1 MKIALA
7 QLNPVIGN
15 FAYNRDRVAERIR
28 QAEQADCD
36 LIIFPE
42 LTLCGYPPQDL
53 LERPAFLRAHDET
66 LEELVHSVG
75 EIGVI
80 VGVPEQRQEHSQ
92 ANYQGKGKPLYNSAI
107 LLQQGRVLHLVRKQ
121 LLPTYD
127 VFDESRYFEPGPPS
141 LPFSFHGL
149 RLGLTIC
156 EDIWPGQ
163 YPVDPVASLVQGHD
177 GLDLLINI
185 SASPYHHGKL
195 VERNQLL
202 TALCQENSQPL
213 LYVNQVGGQDS
224 LVFDGHS
231 MALNSRGE
239 LYAAA
244 SGFQEEMVIVDS
256 EELVRDLTGNILPL
270 MPGVVGANPC
280 VRPCIP
286 GRHRG
291 LPLQHVSKTE
301 RTEKTLPRD
310 SIAQVD
316 KALILGL
323 RDYLHKTGFQQ
334 AVIGLSGGI
343 DSAVTAVLAASALS
357 PENVLCVALPSPYT
371 AQMSIDDAAE
381 LAGNLGC
388 DFELLPI
395 APAMGAYSAM
405 LAPLFVGREE
415 DVTEQNLQAR
425 IRGNLLMALSNKFG
439 SLLLTT
445 GNKSEMAVG
454 YCTLYGDM
462 SGGLAVLADVPK
474 VMVYE
479 LARWMN
485 RAGEVIPE
493 RIIIRPPSAELKP
506 DQADQDDLPPYE
518 VLDPILSAYLEEHL
532 SIEDIVA
539 RGFSQ
544 TTVVDII
551 RRIRINEHKRKQ
563 APLGLKVTSKA
574 FGYGRRYPIVHGF
587 VG

>member
-1 MKIALA
+1 MKIALV
-7 QLNPVIGN
+7 QINPIIGD
-15 FAYNRDRVAERIR
+15 FTYNRGRVAEQIR
-28 QAEQADCD
+28 QAEQADCE

-53 LERPAFLRAHDET
+53 LERPAFLRAHDEA

-80 VGVPEQRQEHSQ
+80 VGVSEQRQGQSQ
-92 ANYQGKGKPLYNSAI
+92 GNYQGKGKPLYNSAF
-107 LLQQGRVLHLVRKQ
+107 LLHQGKVVHRVRKQ

-156 EDIWPGQ
+156 EDIWPSR
-163 YPVDPVASLVQGHD
+163 YPVDPVASLLQGHD
-177 GLDLLINI
+177 GHNGLDLLINI

-202 TALCQENSQPL
+202 TTLCRENSLPL

-224 LVFDGHS
+224 LIFDGHS
-231 MALNSRGE
+231 MALDSRGE

-244 SGFQEEMVIVDS
+244 SGFQEEMIIVDS
-256 EELVRDLTGNILPL
+256 EDLGRDLTGNILPL
-270 MPGVVGANPC
+270 MPDAVGANPC
-280 VRPCIP
+280 VRPC
-286 GRHRG
+286 
-291 LPLQHVSKTE
+291 
-301 RTEKTLPRD
+301 TLPQD

-316 KALILGL
+316 KALVLGL

-343 DSAVTAVLAASALS
+343 DSAVTAVLAASALG

-381 LAGNLGC
+381 LASNLGC

-395 APAMGAYSAM
+395 APAMEAYSTM

-474 VMVYE
+474 IMVYE

-485 RAGEVIPE
+485 RAEEVIPE
-493 RIIIRPPSAELKP
+493 RIITRPPSAELKP
-506 DQADQDDLPPYE
+506 DRADQDDLPPYE

-532 SIEDIVA
+532 GIEEITARGFAQATVEDIV
-539 RGFSQ
+539 
-544 TTVVDII
+544 

-574 FGYGRRYPIVHGF
+574 FGYGRRYPIAHGF
-587 VG
+587 TY

>member
-7 QLNPVIGN
+7 QINPIIGD
-15 FAYNRDRVAERIR
+15 FAYNQGRVTERIKE
-28 QAEQADCD
+28 AEQADCD

-53 LERPAFLRAHDET
+53 LERPAFLRGHDEA
-66 LEELVHSVG
+66 LEELVASVG

-80 VGVPEQRQEHSQ
+80 LGVSEQRQGQ
-92 ANYQGKGKPLYNSAI
+92 GQGTYQGKGKPLYNSA
-107 LLQQGRVLHLVRKQ
+107 LLLHQGKVLHRVRKQ

-163 YPVDPVASLVQGHD
+163 YPVDPVASLLQGHD
-177 GLDLLINI
+177 DHNRLDILINI

-195 VERNQLL
+195 AERNQLL
-202 TALCQENSQPL
+202 TSLCRENGLPL

-224 LVFDGHS
+224 LIFDGHS
-231 MALNSRGE
+231 MALNSQGE
-239 LYAAA
+239 LCAVA
-244 SGFQEEMVIVDS
+244 SGFQEEMVVVALED
-256 EELVRDLTGNILPL
+256 LVN
-270 MPGVVGANPC
+270 MPSAVGANPC

-286 GRHRG
+286 GRHRD
-291 LPLQHVSKTE
+291 LPLQHAPKTE
-301 RTEKTLPRD
+301 KILSQD
-310 SIAQVD
+310 SIAQVE
-316 KALILGL
+316 KALVLGL
-323 RDYLHKTGFQQ
+323 RDYLHKTVFQQ
-334 AVIGLSGGI
+334 AIIGLSGGI
-343 DSAVTAVLAASALS
+343 DSAVTAVLAASALG

-381 LAGNLGC
+381 LSSNLGC

-395 APAMGAYSAM
+395 APAMEAYSSM
-405 LAPLFVGREE
+405 LAPLFAGREE

-474 VMVYE
+474 IMVYE

-485 RAGEVIPE
+485 RGGEVIPE
-493 RIIIRPPSAELKP
+493 RIITRPPSAELKP

-532 SIEDIVA
+532 GIEEIVA
-539 RGFSQ
+539 RGFAQ
-544 TTVVDII
+544 ATVEDII

-574 FGYGRRYPIVHGF
+574 FGYGRRYPVVHGF
-587 VG
+587 TC